1 MCLEGGAIGVQGLG
15 VRVDT
20 AGARLVMN
28 EASISEACA
37 KGSIAP
43 RVQDVSCATEEEG
56 AGSQK
61 CICNDADTFFNTRGV
76 RDRAKQ
82 HRRHC

>member
-28 EASISEACA
+28 EASIPEACT

-61 CICNDADTFFNTRGV
+61 CIRTALTLS
-76 RDRAKQ
+76 
-82 HRRHC
+82 